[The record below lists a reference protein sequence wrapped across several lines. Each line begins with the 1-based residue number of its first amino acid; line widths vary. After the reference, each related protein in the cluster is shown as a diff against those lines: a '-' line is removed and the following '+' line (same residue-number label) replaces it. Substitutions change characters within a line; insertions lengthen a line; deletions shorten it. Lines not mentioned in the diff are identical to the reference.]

1 MQRRL
6 IFTVAVAVLSLC
18 LGNREAFAQSDLR
31 KTEVGAQ
38 FSVLHFENFD
48 TSLELIKSEFP
59 QKSLRNTVALG
70 FGGRFTFNFN
80 RHLGLEAEVN
90 FFPQTPD
97 PLAPVFDFGRKQQA
111 LFGPKIG
118 MHKERVGVFG
128 KVRPGF
134 VRFSRFARVVDVVR
148 FPSGDVL
155 TVGRLT
161 SNSFF
166 ALDVGGVLE
175 LYPSRRTVVRFDLGD
190 TIIYYRSLSPHE
202 FNPAFTRHNLQFS
215 AGFGFRF

>member
-18 LGNREAFAQSDLR
+18 LGNPDAFAQSDLR

-48 TSLELIKSEFP
+48 TDLELLKKEFP
-59 QKSLRNTVALG
+59 QKSLRDTVALG

-80 RHLGLEAEVN
+80 DKVALEAEWN
-90 FFPQTPD
+90 FFPERPS
-97 PLAPVFDFGRKQQA
+97 FIFEGRRKQQA

-118 MHKERVGVFG
+118 IRKEKIGVFG

-134 VRFSRFARVVDVVR
+134 VHFSIFDRVVDVVR
-148 FPSGDVL
+148 FPSGSVL
-155 TVGRLT
+155 TIGIGSRH
-161 SNSFF
+161 NFF

-175 LYPSRRTVVRFDLGD
+175 LYPTRRIVVRYDLGD
-190 TIIYYRSLSPHE
+190 TIIHYRSLSPHE
-202 FNPAFTRHNLQFS
+202 LNPAFTRHNLQFNV
-215 AGFGFRF
+215 GFGFRF